1 MTIVECRL
9 NLRDRL
15 LRAFQQSLHFLHIDL
30 PHRIVLVPHH
40 LLHQRGIR
48 IVQQRKGWGRVPQ
61 AVHRNA
67 GFLHAGQEQ
76 PFRDDAVNRACG
88 ERLAAHNRENLHAL
102 AAVRETNGLDVT
114 YCFMTQRMLDRKTG
128 RRIPPDAVRRF
139 ASQPIESLLL
149 NTRAHQDLK
158 RRGVDTIGDLLPHA
172 YEWLSPKRLAPGKP
186 VMNVRLSVRR
196 CLRILGVEI
205 VFPEIRQRA
214 IYCPCCAHTE
224 TDVMKI
230 VALADG

>member
-1 MTIVECRL
+1 MRK
-9 NLRDRL
+9 DRL
-15 LRAFQQSLHFLHIDL
+15 ATLTMDIVVDHPTKRTALDALCSRLSPWAQAEWDSASDGVSITERA
-30 PHRIVLVPHH
+30 
-40 LLHQRGIR
+40 
-48 IVQQRKGWGRVPQ
+48 
-61 AVHRNA
+61 A
-67 GFLHAGQEQ
+67 
-76 PFRDDAVNRACG
+76 
-88 ERLAAHNRENLHAL
+88 RLGHS
-102 AAVRETNGLDVT
+102 VREQRRCDESLIEHIFAALNGRSFVVLDAT

-139 ASQPIESLLL
+139 AAQPIASLLL
-149 NTRAHQDLK
+149 NARAHQDLK

-230 VALADG
+230 VALAGV

>member
-1 MTIVECRL
+1 MQK
-9 NLRDRL
+9 DRL
-15 LRAFQQSLHFLHIDL
+15 ATLTMD
-30 PHRIVLVPHH
+30 IVVNHPTKRTAL
-40 LLHQRGIR
+40 
-48 IVQQRKGWGRVPQ
+48 
-61 AVHRNA
+61 
-67 GFLHAGQEQ
+67 
-76 PFRDDAVNRACG
+76 DAVRSRLSPWAQAEWDRARQG
-88 ERLAAHNRENLHAL
+88 VSITERAGRLGHSIREQRRCDESLIEHIFAA
-102 AAVRETNGLDVT
+102 LDGRTCVVLDAT
-114 YCFMTQRMLDRKTG
+114 YCFMTQRMLDRRTG

-139 ASQPIESLLL
+139 ASQPIARLLL
-149 NTRAHQDLK
+149 SARAHQDLK
-158 RRGVDTIGDLLPHA
+158 QRGVNTIGDLLPHA

-230 VALADG
+230 VALAGV

>member
-1 MTIVECRL
+1 MQK
-9 NLRDRL
+9 DRL
-15 LRAFQQSLHFLHIDL
+15 ATLSMEILVNHPTKHTALNAASGQLSLWARAEWD
-30 PHRIVLVPHH
+30 RA
-40 LLHQRGIR
+40 
-48 IVQQRKGWGRVPQ
+48 RKGVPITERAARLGHSIREQRRCDESLIQHIFAALDGRSFV
-61 AVHRNA
+61 V
-67 GFLHAGQEQ
+67 L
-76 PFRDDAVNRACG
+76 DA
-88 ERLAAHNRENLHAL
+88 
-102 AAVRETNGLDVT
+102 T

-128 RRIPPDAVRRF
+128 RRLPPDAVRRF
-139 ASQPIESLLL
+139 ASQPIASLLL

-158 RRGVDTIGDLLPHA
+158 QRGVETIGDLLPHA

-196 CLRILGVEI
+196 CLRILGLEI

-230 VALADG
+230 VALAGV

>member
-1 MTIVECRL
+1 MRK
-9 NLRDRL
+9 DRL
-15 LRAFQQSLHFLHIDL
+15 ATLTMDIVVNHPTKRTVLDSVHSRLSRWAQAEWDCARDGISITERA
-30 PHRIVLVPHH
+30 
-40 LLHQRGIR
+40 
-48 IVQQRKGWGRVPQ
+48 
-61 AVHRNA
+61 A
-67 GFLHAGQEQ
+67 
-76 PFRDDAVNRACG
+76 
-88 ERLAAHNRENLHAL
+88 RLGHS
-102 AAVRETNGLDVT
+102 VREQRRCDESLIEHIFAALNGRTFVVLDAT
-114 YCFMTQRMLDRKTG
+114 YCFMTQRMLDRRTG

-139 ASQPIESLLL
+139 AAQPIASLLL

-158 RRGVDTIGDLLPHA
+158 QRGVNTISDLLPHA

-214 IYCPCCAHTE
+214 IYCPCCAHRE

-230 VALADG
+230 VALAGV

>member
-1 MTIVECRL
+1 
-9 NLRDRL
+9 
-15 LRAFQQSLHFLHIDL
+15 
-30 PHRIVLVPHH
+30 
-40 LLHQRGIR
+40 
-48 IVQQRKGWGRVPQ
+48 
-61 AVHRNA
+61 
-67 GFLHAGQEQ
+67 
-76 PFRDDAVNRACG
+76 
-88 ERLAAHNRENLHAL
+88 
-102 AAVRETNGLDVT
+102 
-114 YCFMTQRMLDRKTG
+114 MTQRMLDRRTG

-139 ASQPIESLLL
+139 ASQPIASLLL
-149 NTRAHQDLK
+149 NTRAHKDLK
-158 RRGVDTIGDLLPHA
+158 QRGVNTIGDLLPHA

-230 VALADG
+230 VALAGV

>member
-1 MTIVECRL
+1 MQK
-9 NLRDRL
+9 DRL
-15 LRAFQQSLHFLHIDL
+15 ATLSMEILVNHPTKHMALNAASIQLSLCARAEWD
-30 PHRIVLVPHH
+30 RA
-40 LLHQRGIR
+40 
-48 IVQQRKGWGRVPQ
+48 RKGVSIT
-61 AVHRNA
+61 
-67 GFLHAGQEQ
+67 E
-76 PFRDDAVNRACG
+76 RAA
-88 ERLAAHNRENLHAL
+88 RLGHS
-102 AAVRETNGLDVT
+102 VREQRRCDESLIEHIFAALNGRTCVVLDAT
-114 YCFMTQRMLDRKTG
+114 YCFMTQRMLDRRTG

-139 ASQPIESLLL
+139 ASQSIASLLL
-149 NTRAHQDLK
+149 NARAHQDLK
-158 RRGVDTIGDLLPHA
+158 QRGVDTIGDLLPHA

-230 VALADG
+230 VALAGV